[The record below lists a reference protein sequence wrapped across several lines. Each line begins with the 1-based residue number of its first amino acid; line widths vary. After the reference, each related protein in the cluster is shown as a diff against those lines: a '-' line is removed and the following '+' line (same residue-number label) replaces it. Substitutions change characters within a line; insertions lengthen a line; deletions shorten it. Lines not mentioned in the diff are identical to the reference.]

1 MAHQEPA
8 EVSML
13 LTSIP
18 PGTAGGEHLIFTALE
33 RGPAEIRVCAIE
45 QFGKFP
51 TPEVINALIDI
62 VNLNNNHPEP
72 VLAEVEAA
80 CLALARMQVEAA
92 TAFVDRVIRARSGL
106 LHVYRKPI
114 RKAMARMAAQER
126 KS

>member
-1 MAHQEPA
+1 
-8 EVSML
+8 
-13 LTSIP
+13 
-18 PGTAGGEHLIFTALE
+18 
-33 RGPAEIRVCAIE
+33 
-45 QFGKFP
+45 
-51 TPEVINALIDI
+51 VINALIDI